1 VLPATYQMPGGL
13 ALLLAGIVVCFYG
26 YRMFRVALA
35 MIGFILGAGAASSV
49 FGVSDTMPM
58 LVAAAVGGLIGASL
72 LYTAYFVGVAL
83 FGAGLGAVVASYAFS
98 AADREPPLLAVLL
111 CAIAGAVGSTYVQRY
126 FSIVGTGFVGALM
139 IIHGALAAAGSR
151 LGLPG
156 SDTVWIPYPLEPAP
170 GQRWVPIAW
179 GLLGL
184 IGIAVQL
191 GWTGGERGR
200 VGRRKPKT

>member
-1 VLPATYQMPGGL
+1 MLPATYQMPGGL
-13 ALLLAGIVVCFYG
+13 VLLLGGIVVCFFG
-26 YRMFRVALA
+26 YRLFRIALSI
-35 MIGFILGAGAASSV
+35 IGFILGAGAASSV
-49 FGVSDTMPM
+49 FGISDTMPM
-58 LVAAAVGGLIGASL
+58 LIAAAVGGFIGAGL
-72 LYTAYFVGVAL
+72 LFAAYFVGVAI
-83 FGAGLGAVVASYAFS
+83 FGAGLGAVAASYAFS
-98 AADREPPLLAVLL
+98 AAHREPPLLAVLL
-111 CAIAGAVGSTYVQRY
+111 CAIAGAVGSTYLQRY

-179 GLLGL
+179 GLLSL

-191 GWTGGERGR
+191 GWTGGDKGR
-200 VGRRKPKT
+200 VGRRKAKT

>member
-13 ALLLAGIVVCFYG
+13 VLLLGGIVVCFFG
-26 YRMFRVALA
+26 YRLFRIALSI
-35 MIGFILGAGAASSV
+35 IGFILGAGAASSV
-49 FGVSDTMPM
+49 FGISDTMPM
-58 LVAAAVGGLIGASL
+58 LIAAAVGGFIGAGL
-72 LYTAYFVGVAL
+72 LFAAYFVGVAI
-83 FGAGLGAVVASYAFS
+83 FGAGLGAVAASYAFS
-98 AADREPPLLAVLL
+98 AAHREPPLLAVLL
-111 CAIAGAVGSTYVQRY
+111 CAIAGAVGSTYLQRY

-179 GLLGL
+179 GLLSL

-191 GWTGGERGR
+191 GWTGGDKGR
-200 VGRRKPKT
+200 VGRRKAKT